1 MPKYLFESKFV
12 TYLLSK
18 LEQMPIF
25 FQVFFF
31 PENSLLAFFPLF
43 KREMKLQNESILE
56 FETNMGFRMRHYL
69 KKKTNMVLFT
79 FVQCR
84 KYRHLYRSHLKP
96 PVRNLIL
103 KQLLHKKYLG
113 FPHQW
118 IVANAKI
125 TEIVFGHLPKT
136 FYLQQL

>member
-12 TYLLSK
+12 TYLFSK
-18 LEQMPIF
+18 LEQIPIF
-25 FQVFFF
+25 FSFFF
-31 PENSLLAFFPLF
+31 PENFLLAFFPPL
-43 KREMKLQNESILE
+43 REEWDCKTKSTLE
-56 FETNMGFRMRHYL
+56 FETNMGFRMTHYL
-69 KKKTNMVLFT
+69 KRKTNMVLFT

-84 KYRHLYRSHLKP
+84 KYRHLYQSHLKP

-125 TEIVFGHLPKT
+125 TEVVFGHLPKT